1 MARGDGEKKGRR
13 VGGQREGTERE
24 KKGEEGGGKEK
35 GRGSREEGAVA
46 TADQTR
52 EVNRGQTERSLFGL
66 LWKFGFTLKEIP
78 VNRVNQD
85 KCGRIG
91 SREGAFRLQRG
102 EWILRGK
109 TGKGEASWKAD
120 VWIERMRNAHEKNK
134 NY

>member
-1 MARGDGEKKGRR
+1 MCSRLREELVEKYAKEQGFILFGKVLYNFSR
-13 VGGQREGTERE
+13 VLG
-24 KKGEEGGGKEK
+24 
-35 GRGSREEGAVA
+35 GSREEGAVA

-91 SREGAFRLQRG
+91 SREGAFQLQRG